1 MTTSEKRPPVAQA
14 VASALTPAGQVAVA
28 SSPRNLVLPL
38 LIIAAAIGAVG
49 CGFVDLAPNRLV
61 SGRPVMLGDAAGAG
75 FIAALAACGAILLA
89 IGLAPQRRLLT
100 YLAAAFAG
108 AALVI
113 VLAAAGH
120 AAAILGEG
128 APPAARVSLG
138 AGFWI
143 VLSGVALAFVDALQ
157 RAGVGAAVQLLVA
170 ALAAAVFVVLAET
183 GLFDALSLAREFATR
198 REIFVSAA
206 VRHIVLVA
214 AAVGPAVLLG
224 VPLGLA
230 ALRQK
235 RFEQPLFA
243 VLNLL
248 QTIPSIALF
257 GLLLIPLSAL
267 AKAVPGLAALG
278 IGGIGPAPA
287 IIALVLYALLPVA
300 RNTLA
305 GIGGVSPVAI
315 DAARGMGMT
324 RGQLFRQVELPLA
337 LPVLIAGLRIVTVQ
351 AIGLAVVAALIGAG
365 GLGSFV
371 FDGLGQYATD
381 LVLLGAL
388 PAIVLALA
396 ADLLLRLAADRL
408 GRRYAP

>member
-1 MTTSEKRPPVAQA
+1 V
-14 VASALTPAGQVAVA
+14 
-28 SSPRNLVLPL
+28 VLP
-38 LIIAAAIGAVG
+38 AAAGD
-49 CGFVDLAPNRLV
+49 GFT
-61 SGRPVMLGDAAGAG
+61 
-75 FIAALAACGAILLA
+75 AALALCGAMLLA
-89 IGLAPQRRLLT
+89 IGCARRRQFLT
-100 YLAAAFAG
+100 YFAAAIAG

-120 AAAILGEG
+120 AATILSGG
-128 APPAARVSLG
+128 APPATRVSLG

-143 VLSGVALAFVDALQ
+143 ILGCATLAFIDALQ
-157 RAGVGAAVQLLVA
+157 QANPGPIAQL
-170 ALAAAVFVVLAET
+170 LAAAVAAAVFAVLARA

-198 REIFVSAA
+198 REMFAA
-206 VRHIVLVA
+206 ASLRHIVLVTA
-214 AAVGPAVLLG
+214 AIVPAVLIG
-224 VPLGLA
+224 VPLGLV
-230 ALRQK
+230 ALRRK

-248 QTIPSIALF
+248 QTVPSIALF
-257 GLLLIPLSAL
+257 GLLLVPLSAL

-278 IGGIGPAPA
+278 IGGVGPAPA
-287 IIALVLYALLPVA
+287 IVALVLYALLPVA

-305 GIGGVSPVAI
+305 GIGGVSPAAI
-315 DAARGMGMT
+315 DAAQGMGMT
-324 RGQLFRQVELPLA
+324 ARQAFWQVEAPLA

-365 GLGSFV
+365 GLGTFV

-388 PAIVLALA
+388 PAILLALA
-396 ADLLLRLAADRL
+396 ADFMLRLAATAL